1 MKVFILFLLP
11 LVFSASIEKHEE
23 GQFDPLPAESKSR
36 FAMLDDV
43 RILANGLL
51 QLGHGLKDFVH
62 KTKGQI
68 NEIFQKLNLFDK
80 SFYDLSEQTNEI
92 REKEEELKE
101 KTSRLQENNEELK
114 NLSSK
119 IYSQIEHLLQDK
131 VQLQAKIVRLE
142 EKLNQIS
149 EGHQESQDHKEVA
162 ALKQYVEQQ
171 DTNIQRLL
179 KVVTDQNV
187 QLDNQNSQIKD
198 LEDKISNVSIVDTRK
213 NSPGS
218 HKVDDQLSFDSSNA
232 TDLMQDPNVSD
243 HRRDCNDIYNQGE
256 RLSGIYTVRPNNST
270 EFSVYCQFTA
280 DAAWTVIQRRTD
292 GSVEFNQTWE
302 DYAKGFGDL
311 GGEFW
316 LGLKKIFILSQ
327 QADYMLHIE
336 LQDWK
341 HNNRFVEYLFTLG
354 NQDTSYTLQLSQ
366 VLGNI
371 PSALP
376 EHTPL
381 PFSTSDHHSQHLK
394 CPAETS
400 SGGWWKTSCGGT
412 NLNGKYSKP
421 RSRVKGERRRGQG
434 LSWKPEKGRMYALRS
449 TKMMLHRTDLENF
462 E

>member
-1 MKVFILFLLP
+1 MKVLILLLLSP
-11 LVFSASIEKHEE
+11 LVFSASIEKHEDMH
-23 GQFDPLPAESKSR
+23 FDSIPSESKSR

-101 KTSRLQENNEELK
+101 KTSKLQENNEELK

-119 IYSQIEHLLQDK
+119 IYTQIENLLQDK
-131 VQLQAKIVRLE
+131 VQLQDKIVRLE
-142 EKLNQIS
+142 EKLNQIT
-149 EGHQESQDHKEVA
+149 EGHQEVQDHKEVA

-171 DTNIQRLL
+171 DTDIKRLL
-179 KVVTDQNV
+179 KVVADQNV
-187 QLDNQNSQIKD
+187 QLDYQNSQIKD
-198 LEDKISNVSIVDTRK
+198 LEDKIGNASVVESKKR
-213 NSPGS
+213 SPGI
-218 HKVDDQLSFDSSNA
+218 HKLDDQINPSNS
-232 TDLMQDPNVSD
+232 TNPVQDPND
-243 HRRDCNDIYNQGE
+243 LPRDCSDIYNQGE
-256 RLSGIYTVRPNNST
+256 RQSGSYTIRPNNSEAFSAYC
-270 EFSVYCQFTA
+270 EFTTDS
-280 DAAWTVIQRRTD
+280 AWTLIQRRTD

-302 DYAKGFGDL
+302 DYTRGFGDL
-311 GGEFW
+311 AGEFW
-316 LGLKKIFILSQ
+316 LGLKKIFSLSQ
-327 QADYMLHIE
+327 QADYILHIE

-341 HNNRFVEYLFTLG
+341 GNQRFVEYLFTLG
-354 NQDTSYTLQLSQ
+354 GQETSYTLQLSQ

-376 EHTPL
+376 EYTPL

-394 CPAETS
+394 CPAESS
-400 SGGWWKTSCGGT
+400 SGGWWKSSCGGT

-421 RSRVKGERRRGQG
+421 KSRVKGERRRGQG
-434 LSWKPEKGRMYALRS
+434 LTWKPEKGRMYSLRS
-449 TKMMLHRTDLENF
+449 TKMMLYRTELENF

>member
-1 MKVFILFLLP
+1 MKVLLLLLLP
-11 LVFSASIEKHEE
+11 LVFSASIEKHEDV
-23 GQFDPLPAESKSR
+23 QFDSLPPESKSR

-68 NEIFQKLNLFDK
+68 NEIFQKLTLFDK
-80 SFYDLSEQTNEI
+80 SFYNLSEQTNEI

-101 KTSRLQENNEELK
+101 KTSRLEENNDELK

-149 EGHQESQDHKEVA
+149 EGHQELQDHKEVA

-171 DTNIQRLL
+171 DMNIKRLL

-187 QLDNQNSQIKD
+187 QLDHQNSQLKD
-198 LEDKISNVSIVDTRK
+198 LEDKIGNASVVDSKKIT
-213 NSPGS
+213 PGNYTL
-218 HKVDDQLSFDSSNA
+218 DDQLSFNS
-232 TDLMQDPNVSD
+232 TDLMPEPND
-243 HRRDCNDIYNQGE
+243 HPRDCNDVYNQGG
-256 RLSGIYTVRPNNST
+256 RLSGVYTIRPNNSA
-270 EFSVYCQFTA
+270 EFSVFCEFTA
-280 DAAWTVIQRRTD
+280 EAAWTVIQRRTD
-292 GSVEFNQTWE
+292 GSAEFNQTWE
-302 DYAKGFGDL
+302 DYTKGFGDL
-311 GGEFW
+311 SGEFW
-316 LGLKKIFILSQ
+316 LGLKKIFSLSQ
-327 QADYMLHIE
+327 QADYILHIE

-341 HNNRFVEYLFTLG
+341 NNHRFVEYLFTLG

-376 EHTPL
+376 EYTPL

-400 SGGWWKTSCGGT
+400 SGGWWKSSCGGT
-412 NLNGKYSKP
+412 NLNGKYNKP

-434 LSWKPEKGRMYALRS
+434 LSWKPEKGRMYSLRS
-449 TKMMLHRTDLENF
+449 TKMMLYRTELENF

>member
-1 MKVFILFLLP
+1 MKLLILLLLP
-11 LVFSASIEKHEE
+11 LVFSASIEKHEDV
-23 GQFDPLPAESKSR
+23 QFEALPAESKSR

-101 KTSRLQENNEELK
+101 KTSQLQENNEELR
-114 NLSSK
+114 NMSGK
-119 IYSQIEHLLQDK
+119 IYDQIEHLLQDK
-131 VQLQAKIVRLE
+131 VQLQGKILRLE

-149 EGHQESQDHKEVA
+149 KGYDEVQDHKDVA
-162 ALKQYVEQQ
+162 TLKQYVEQQ

-179 KVVTDQNV
+179 KVVADQNV
-187 QLDNQNSQIKD
+187 QLDHQNSQIKD
-198 LEDKISNVSIVDTRK
+198 LEEKIGNASVTDGKRSA
-213 NSPGS
+213 PGS
-218 HKVDDQLSFDSSNA
+218 QKMDDPSSFNSSTV
-232 TDLMQDPNVSD
+232 TDRTPDPND
-243 HRRDCNDIYNQGE
+243 HPRDCNDVYNQGT
-256 RLSGIYTVRPNNST
+256 RLSGVYTIRPNNSA
-270 EFSVYCQFTA
+270 EFRVYCEFTTE
-280 DAAWTVIQRRTD
+280 AAWTVIQRRTD
-292 GSVEFNQTWE
+292 GAMDFNQTWE

-311 GGEFW
+311 RGEFW
-316 LGLKKIFILSQ
+316 LGLQKIFSLSQ
-327 QADYMLHIE
+327 QADYILHIE

-341 HNNRFVEYLFTLG
+341 NNVRFVEYLFTLG
-354 NQDTSYTLQLSQ
+354 NQDSSYTLQLSQ

-376 EHTPL
+376 EYTPL
-381 PFSTSDHHSQHLK
+381 PFSTGDHHSQHLK

-400 SGGWWKTSCGGT
+400 TGGWWKSSCGGT
-412 NLNGKYSKP
+412 NLNAKYVKP

-434 LSWKPEKGRMYALRS
+434 LSWKPEKGRMYSLRS
-449 TKMMLHRTDLENF
+449 TKMMLYRTELENF

>member
-1 MKVFILFLLP
+1 MKVLVLLLP
-11 LVFSASIEKHEE
+11 LVFSASIDKHEDV
-23 GQFDPLPAESKSR
+23 QFETFPAESKSR

-101 KTSRLQENNEELK
+101 KTSKLQENNDELK

-119 IYSQIEHLLQDK
+119 IYSEIEHLLEDK

-142 EKLNQIS
+142 EKLNQIT
-149 EGHQESQDHKEVA
+149 EGHQEQQDHKEIV

-171 DTNIQRLL
+171 DMKIRRLL
-179 KVVTDQNV
+179 KVVADQNV
-187 QLDNQNSQIKD
+187 QLDYQNSQLKD
-198 LEDKISNVSIVDTRK
+198 LEEKMGNASVSSSKKSSAGSSKLEDQPIS
-213 NSPGS
+213 
-218 HKVDDQLSFDSSNA
+218 SSNS
-232 TDLMQDPNVSD
+232 TNPMQDPND
-243 HRRDCNDIYNQGE
+243 HPRDCSDVYNQGE
-256 RLSGIYTVRPNNST
+256 RLSGIYSINPNNRS
-270 EFSVYCQFTA
+270 EFSVYCEFTA
-280 DAAWTVIQRRTD
+280 DVAWTVIQRRTD
-292 GSVEFNQTWE
+292 GSMDFNQTWE
-302 DYAKGFGDL
+302 DYTQGFGDL
-311 GGEFW
+311 SGEFW
-316 LGLKKIFILSQ
+316 LGLQKIFSLSQ
-327 QADYMLHIE
+327 QADYILHIE

-341 HNNRFVEYLFTLG
+341 NNQRFVEYLFTLG
-354 NQDTSYTLQLSQ
+354 GEDTSFRLQVSE

-381 PFSTSDHHSQHLK
+381 AFSTSDHHAQHLN

-400 SGGWWKTSCGGT
+400 SGGWWKSSCGGT

-421 RSRVKGERRRGQG
+421 RSRARGERRRGQG
-434 LSWKPEKGRMYALRS
+434 LSWKPEKGRMYSLRS
-449 TKMMLHRTDLENF
+449 TKIMLYRTELENF